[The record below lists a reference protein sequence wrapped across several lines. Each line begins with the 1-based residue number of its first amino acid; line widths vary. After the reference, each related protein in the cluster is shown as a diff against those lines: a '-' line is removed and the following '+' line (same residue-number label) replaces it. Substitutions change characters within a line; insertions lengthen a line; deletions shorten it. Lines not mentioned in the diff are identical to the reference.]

1 MGEIMWKKN
10 IKYLLNFAGISLMI
24 FYASVSYGIIA
35 RLPECKNVKEVIL
48 NVIVELS
55 QTYLIYL
62 IIITAINILFER
74 EIEKRRD
81 SKEFIFLTIINIIL
95 LILITSFFSNKF
107 YNICC
112 P

>member
-1 MGEIMWKKN
+1 MWKRI
-10 IKYLLNFAGISLMI
+10 IKFLLNFAGIILMI
-24 FYASVSYGIIA
+24 FYANVSYGIIA
-35 RLPECKNVKEVIL
+35 RFPECKNVKEVIL

-55 QTYLIYL
+55 QTYLIFL

-74 EIEKRRD
+74 KIEKRCD
-81 SKEFIFLTIINIIL
+81 SKEFIFLTIINIVL

-107 YNICC
+107 YTICC

>member
-1 MGEIMWKKN
+1 MWKRI
-10 IKYLLNFAGISLMI
+10 IKFLLNFAGISLMI
-24 FYASVSYGIIA
+24 FYVNVSYGIIA

-48 NVIVELS
+48 NAIVELS

-62 IIITAINILFER
+62 IIITAINIFFER
-74 EIEKRRD
+74 KIEKRVD
-81 SKEFIFLTIINIIL
+81 SKEFILLTIINIIL

-112 P
+112 PKF

>member
-1 MGEIMWKKN
+1 MWKRN

-24 FYASVSYGIIA
+24 FYVSVSYGIIA

-55 QTYLIYL
+55 QIYLIYL
-62 IIITAINILFER
+62 IIITATNILFER
-74 EIEKRRD
+74 KIEKRRD
-81 SKEFIFLTIINIIL
+81 SKEFIFLTIVNIIL

-107 YNICC
+107 YTICC
-112 P
+112 PKV